1 MLAISLGADH
11 AGWELKEA
19 LKAWLIDQGHEVLDF
34 GTHGPESVDYPD
46 YAVQVAESVAAGKVS
61 RGLLVCGTGIGMAI
75 TANKVSGVR
84 AAVAA
89 DVFGARM
96 CREHNDVN
104 VLCLGARV
112 TDQSL
117 ALDILR
123 MWLATEFAGGRH
135 ARRVDK
141 IGLVERLRVEDGA
154 GGPGWPGGD
163 GASGPR

>member
-1 MLAISLGADH
+1 MSPRSAR
-11 AGWELKEA
+11 
-19 LKAWLIDQGHEVLDF
+19 
-34 GTHGPESVDYPD
+34 P
-46 YAVQVAESVAAGKVS
+46 AA
-61 RGLLVCGTGIGMAI
+61 
-75 TANKVSGVR
+75 
-84 AAVAA
+84 AA

-112 TDQSL
+112 TDQPL

-154 GGPGWPGGD
+154 GRPGWAVGD